1 MPAPRIHPGL
11 AHRLILTPHLR
22 QRIDM
27 LAMTKLEL
35 RELLAQELQENPVL
49 EEVPEVIPTAEPA
62 LRSTE
67 KDEYVGLTPGEGP
80 PEGEVEPR
88 KPESTDP
95 FEQVDLD
102 SYFQE
107 YLDPAPRTEWSEPPE
122 AEEESLLERLTP
134 QRRTLYDDL
143 MQQLALASPESED
156 VRRAAEAIIGC
167 INSDGYLEATLEEI
181 RALGEWPAEVV
192 ERALEIV
199 QSFDPPGIG
208 ARDLRECL
216 LLQLRAR
223 GWENRLAT
231 RLVRDH
237 LHELAGGKWTDLAAR
252 LGVSVGEL
260 LSEVEIIR
268 QLDPRPGRHLGDPRP
283 QYIVPEVRITKVG
296 GEYRIELDDD
306 GLPHLRINP
315 LYRRMLKADNVSKET
330 REFVRERLRAA
341 VELLKSLEH
350 RHRAIYRV
358 CEAIIRRQR
367 DFLDHGVEY
376 LRPMLLKDIAE
387 ELKLSLS
394 TISRVVNNK
403 YIETPQ
409 GIIELRRFFTE
420 GVMTRNGEEVSTRVI
435 KLRIQKMIENED
447 PAAPLTDDDLVQILA
462 RDGIHLSR
470 RTVTKYRKQLGI
482 PSSRDRHAAV
492 GRGA

>member
-260 LSEVEIIR
+260 LSE
-268 QLDPRPGRHLGDPRP
+268 
-283 QYIVPEVRITKVG
+283 
-296 GEYRIELDDD
+296 
-306 GLPHLRINP
+306 
-315 LYRRMLKADNVSKET
+315 
-330 REFVRERLRAA
+330 
-341 VELLKSLEH
+341 
-350 RHRAIYRV
+350 
-358 CEAIIRRQR
+358 
-367 DFLDHGVEY
+367 
-376 LRPMLLKDIAE
+376 
-387 ELKLSLS
+387 
-394 TISRVVNNK
+394 
-403 YIETPQ
+403 
-409 GIIELRRFFTE
+409 
-420 GVMTRNGEEVSTRVI
+420 
-435 KLRIQKMIENED
+435 
-447 PAAPLTDDDLVQILA
+447 
-462 RDGIHLSR
+462 
-470 RTVTKYRKQLGI
+470 
-482 PSSRDRHAAV
+482 
-492 GRGA
+492 